1 MTSDEPSLAGLRY
14 RAGATQNT
22 LDAWELQNGCSPRD
36 PKLIAEHNALLLENI
51 ESKNALEIEE
61 AILTGRM
68 NFRPEPKKRKTTKRN

>member
-1 MTSDEPSLAGLRY
+1 MTTDTPSLAGLRH
-14 RAGATQNT
+14 RAGATQNS
-22 LDAWELQNGCSPRD
+22 LDAWELEHGCSPRD

-68 NFRPEPKKRKTTKRN
+68 NFRPEKKKQKAA